1 MLLLCISGYA
11 FKIFRLSSRAH
22 TMNAFIGLLIWFG
35 DLACGR
41 GVATSLVTD
50 VLPGV
55 LLPLEFGEQLLNN

>member
-1 MLLLCISGYA
+1 
-11 FKIFRLSSRAH
+11 
-22 TMNAFIGLLIWFG
+22 MNAFIGLLIWFG